1 VTVISADPISRETDG
16 RSADRSETRL
26 ATRLAFLI
34 AGFGLAAWAP
44 LVPYAR
50 ERAGV
55 DNGTLGLLL
64 LFLGVGSLVAMPMT
78 GILSARF
85 GSKPIIISGALGMVL
100 FLPLLTVAG
109 TPSSLGIALLAFGAS
124 LGSLDV
130 AMNIHAVEVEKAA
143 HSPLMSGF
151 HALFSIGGFAGALL
165 MTFLLMLQTPP
176 LIATLLC
183 ALVMLI
189 STTLATPRL
198 LRQTGHQ
205 HGPLFEVP
213 RGIVVILAG
222 LTAITFLVEGAMLD
236 WSALLLTSKKIV
248 QPDRAGFG
256 YVLFAIAMT
265 TGRLCGDV
273 LTGKLGDRRTLLWG
287 GIAAVAGFAVLLAPI
302 SVFALSGFLLIGGGA
317 SNLVPVLFRHAGSQ
331 AVMPPGLAIAAIST
345 TGYAG
350 ILVGPAGVG
359 FLAKLVGLPTA
370 FFMLALLLS
379 LVPLCAWIVTGKRA

>member
-1 VTVISADPISRETDG
+1 VTVISANPMSRETDV
-16 RSADRSETRL
+16 RPADRPETRL
-26 ATRLAFLI
+26 ATRLAFLV

-50 ERAGV
+50 ERVGV
-55 DNGTLGLLL
+55 DDGMLGLLL
-64 LFLGVGSLVAMPMT
+64 LSLGLGSLVAMPMT

-85 GSKPIIISGALGMVL
+85 GSKPIIVSGALGMVL
-100 FLPLLTVAG
+100 FLPLLTVAD
-109 TPSSLGIALLAFGAS
+109 TPISLGLALLAFGAS

-176 LIATLLC
+176 LIATLPC

-189 STTLATPRL
+189 STAVATPRL

-205 HGPLFEVP
+205 HGPLFEIP

-236 WSALLLTSKKIV
+236 WSALLLTSKEIV
-248 QPDRAGFG
+248 ESDRAGFG

-265 TGRLCGDV
+265 TGRLCGDG
-273 LTGKLGDRRTLLWG
+273 LTAKLGDRRTLLWG
-287 GIAAVAGFAVLLAPI
+287 GIAAVAGFALLLAPI

-317 SNLVPVLFRHAGSQ
+317 SNLVPVLFRRAGSQ
-331 AVMPPGLAIAAIST
+331 KVMPAGLAIAAIST

-359 FLAKLVGLPTA
+359 FLAKLAGLPTA
-370 FFMLALLLS
+370 FFMLAVLLS